1 MGYTKNIAVIRE
13 LKSGFSADGGAL
25 TGLVKV
31 EKYGARLK
39 AEASLINFAPLTEG
53 RYVTAVSDGKHTQIL
68 DGNVYEGYSEVD
80 PSSGFA
86 ALVCFVN
93 GEVSPVASAVCG
105 ALSSAAIG
113 IRAEIEK
120 AEKTESVTVQSAERV
135 EEKVQPQVTAYE
147 DEALAEENYYEYE
160 KADKNGGTVCE
171 DKKKAQNWYKPRED
185 EAAFGTVAGE
195 NLKGGLAHGGM
206 CFYERMKHEIEGVL
220 GAYPADEALESMVE
234 NSRWVRIAYSDGKF
248 YVFGVIY
255 DKEKTPQYIC
265 YGVPSKQ
272 SKKPPESLA
281 GLASF
286 IPSSPEANAGYWV
299 MYQDASTGASVKIEA
314 E

>member
-1 MGYTKNIAVIRE
+1 MAYTKNIAVIRE

-31 EKYGARLK
+31 ERYGAKLK

-53 RYVTAVSDGKHTQIL
+53 RYVIAVSDGKHTQIL
-68 DGNVYEGYSEVD
+68 DGSLFEGFSELD
-80 PSSGFA
+80 PSAGFA

-93 GEVSPVASAVCG
+93 GEVSPIASAVCG
-105 ALSSAAIG
+105 AFSSAALG

-120 AEKTESVTVQSAERV
+120 AERVAVVAEADG
-135 EEKVQPQVTAYE
+135 EKQNTLPKDTAYE
-147 DEALAEENYYEYE
+147 DEALAEENYYEFE
-160 KADKNGGTVCE
+160 QTDKDGGTVCE
-171 DKKKAQNWYKPRED
+171 DKEKAENGRKSSEN
-185 EAAFGTVAGE
+185 EAAVGAVAGKK
-195 NLKGGLAHGGM
+195 LKGGHAHGM
-206 CFYERMKHEIEGVL
+206 CFFERMKTEIEGL
-220 GAYPADEALESMVE
+220 LAQYPADNALENTVE
-234 NSRWVRIAYSDGKF
+234 NSRWVRIAYGDGKF

-255 DKEKTPQYIC
+255 GVENGAPQYIC

-272 SKKPPESLA
+272 SKRPPDSLA

-286 IPSSPEANAGYWV
+286 IPASPEGGDGYWV
-299 MYQDASTGASVKIEA
+299 MYQDAATGASVKIES